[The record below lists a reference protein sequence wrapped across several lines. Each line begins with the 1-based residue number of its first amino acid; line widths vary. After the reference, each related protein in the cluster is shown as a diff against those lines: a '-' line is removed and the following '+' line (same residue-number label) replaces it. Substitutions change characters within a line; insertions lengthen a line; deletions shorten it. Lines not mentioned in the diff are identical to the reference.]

1 MRFGYTLLL
10 AGALSL
16 GIGIQAQADDFIPQ
30 KAGNVTISLPSGWEV
45 RPKGVLKQF
54 SQENGPEILLL
65 AQGPAD
71 DFLKLSIIRNPDPGT
86 QEAFLKQD
94 AAQTEKRC
102 KKLTGEL
109 DENTV
114 AKTLRY
120 YSEYIDSETRNGRSE
135 EEVLDELGSPL
146 LIARTILDTH
156 VSGATDFSKKR
167 TEQEPKEE
175 EKGDKSHPWNK
186 WLFLLILVAV
196 LFLLFTILRVLLP
209 VLLPVLLV
217 LFLLSLFKKE

>member
-1 MRFGYTLLL
+1 MT
-10 AGALSL
+10 
-16 GIGIQAQADDFIPQ
+16 
-30 KAGNVTISLPSGWEV
+30 KAE
-45 RPKGVLKQF
+45 
-54 SQENGPEILLL
+54 
-65 AQGPAD
+65 
-71 DFLKLSIIRNPDPGT
+71 FLEMME
-86 QEAFLKQD
+86 Q
-94 AAQTEKRC
+94 
-102 KKLTGEL
+102 KLTGEL

-120 YSEYIDSETRNGRSE
+120 YSEYIDSETRKGRSE
-135 EEVLDELGSPL
+135 EEVLEELGSPL

-175 EKGDKSHPWNK
+175 EKGDKSHPWSK

-196 LFLLFTILRVLLP
+196 LFLLFTILRALLP

-217 LFLLSLFKKE
+217 LFVLSLFKKE

>member
-1 MRFGYTLLL
+1 MT
-10 AGALSL
+10 
-16 GIGIQAQADDFIPQ
+16 
-30 KAGNVTISLPSGWEV
+30 KAE
-45 RPKGVLKQF
+45 
-54 SQENGPEILLL
+54 
-65 AQGPAD
+65 
-71 DFLKLSIIRNPDPGT
+71 FLEMME
-86 QEAFLKQD
+86 Q
-94 AAQTEKRC
+94 
-102 KKLTGEL
+102 KLTGEL

-120 YSEYIDSETRNGRSE
+120 YSEYIDSETRKGRSG
-135 EEVLDELGSPL
+135 EEVLEELGSPL

-175 EKGDKSHPWNK
+175 EKGDPWNK
-186 WLFLLILVAV
+186 WLFLLILVAI

-217 LFLLSLFKKE
+217 LFVLSLFKKE